1 VGIYMHQF
9 LPMEETLPHNAQAM
23 SVLCSFA
30 HGPELSA
37 CNSAIPRRQES
48 SILKAF
54 LDSHFGRRG
63 KKVDF
68 SAISKR
74 KGKLV

>member
-1 VGIYMHQF
+1 MHQF
-9 LPMEETLPHNAQAM
+9 LPMEETLPHNAEAV
-23 SVLCSFA
+23 SASCFFA
-30 HGPELSA
+30 QGSEFSG
-37 CNSAIPRRQES
+37 CNSVIPRRQES

-54 LDSHFGRRG
+54 LDSHFCRRG